1 MLVGAAS
8 ILAGVLYTGG
18 PRPYG
23 YEGLG
28 EAFVFLFFGIVAVA
42 GSYFVQVKHLSWE
55 AFALAVP
62 VGLLAAAILVVNNV
76 RDIDTDRRAG
86 KRTLAVRFGR
96 TRTRRMFALI
106 VYVAYL
112 LTPVTWLFGS
122 LTAWLM
128 LPWLTLPLAAA
139 VVRTVRN
146 RTDGPSLNNA
156 LARSGMLQLAFCTLL
171 AAGLLL
177 SR

>member
-1 MLVGAAS
+1 
-8 ILAGVLYTGG
+8 
-18 PRPYG
+18 
-23 YEGLG
+23 
-28 EAFVFLFFGIVAVA
+28 
-42 GSYFVQVKHLSWE
+42 
-55 AFALAVP
+55 
-62 VGLLAAAILVVNNV
+62 
-76 RDIDTDRRAG
+76 
-86 KRTLAVRFGR
+86 
-96 TRTRRMFALI
+96 MFALI